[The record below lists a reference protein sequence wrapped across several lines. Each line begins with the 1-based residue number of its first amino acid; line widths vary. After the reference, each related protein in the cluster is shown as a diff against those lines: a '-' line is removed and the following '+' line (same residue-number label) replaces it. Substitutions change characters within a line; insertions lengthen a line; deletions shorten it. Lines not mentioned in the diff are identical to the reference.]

1 LFEANVSRKVLIVD
15 DSKLARMAV
24 VKILSG
30 LHPDWVT
37 EEAANADQA
46 LVCFKQNTPDF
57 VLLDFNMPG
66 KDGLALAGE
75 LRTLDPTV
83 RVAVISA
90 NHQVEVVNRAQ
101 AAGAVFLPKPITEK
115 SLSEFLVAPHQNK
128 ASA

>member
-1 LFEANVSRKVLIVD
+1 MFEGNVSRKVLIVD

-30 LHPDWVT
+30 LHPDWPI

-46 LVCFKQNTPDF
+46 LACFKQNAPDF

-66 KDGLALAGE
+66 KDGLALAAE
-75 LRTLDPTV
+75 LRTLDPSV

-115 SLSEFLVAPHQNK
+115 SLKEFLLAIRSK
-128 ASA
+128 ANA